1 MRTVLVTMG
10 VPSQSSG
17 SGGSQTTATL
27 ATSLMERGHAVTVCS
42 IVVPEYVDPAGTA
55 WREQLRAAED
65 LGLRVRCVMSD
76 AWNSEQ
82 RPHMSR
88 FRALANP
95 LDEALVPTLRDAAA
109 VAETVAELD
118 PDGVLVYNW
127 DALAASAQVRAPRF
141 GAMSDPRHLPPVYR
155 ALEDWRA
162 HPRPVRIARDLL
174 RLQARL
180 RREPLLLRKLLSECE
195 AAGAFGAQHA
205 ARLRRQGVVCPY
217 YATPIPDPGRD
228 ATASVECDGPPRIL
242 LMGHLRGIATRA
254 GLRLL
259 EQIVPRLER
268 ILGRDGFELRIVG
281 GYAPSADQDRLLAHR
296 SVRFLG
302 YVPQIDDELRAADVL
317 LVPIPIKLG
326 VRVRILTGW
335 SYARCIVAHA
345 SNAAGIPEL
354 ADGHNALL
362 GRSADELAHA
372 TADALRNDDQRAQLG
387 AAGRLTFEQ
396 RFAAPVAVAR
406 LAETLEGIAPTT
418 RAEARA
424 RV

>member
-1 MRTVLVTMG
+1 MRTVLLTMG

-17 SGGSQTTATL
+17 SGGSQTTATIATAL
-27 ATSLMERGHAVTVCS
+27 AERGHDVTVCS

-55 WREQLRAAED
+55 WRQQLRAAED
-65 LGLRVRCVMSD
+65 LGLRVRCVVSE
-76 AWNSEQ
+76 AWNPEQ

-95 LDEALVPTLRDAAA
+95 LEEALVPTLRDAAA
-109 VAETVAELD
+109 VAETVGELD
-118 PDGVLVYNW
+118 PDCVLVYNW
-127 DALAASAQVRAPRF
+127 DALAASGKIRAPRF
-141 GAMSDPRHLPPVYR
+141 GAMSDPSHLPPVYR
-155 ALEDWRA
+155 ALEDWRES
-162 HPRPVRIARDLL
+162 PRPVRVARDLA

-180 RREPLLLRKLLSECE
+180 RREPALLRKLLAQCE

-205 ARLRRQGVVCPY
+205 DRLRRHGLACPY
-217 YATPIPDPGRD
+217 YATPIPDPGRE
-228 ATASVECDGPPRIL
+228 ATASVEQDGPPRVL

-254 GLRLL
+254 GFRLL

-268 ILGRDGFELRIVG
+268 MLGAGAFELRIVG
-281 GYAPSADQDRLLAHR
+281 GYEPSAQQDRLLAHP

-302 YVPQIDDELRAADVL
+302 YVPQIEDELRTAAVL

-335 SYARCIVAHA
+335 SYARPIVAHA

-354 ADGHNALL
+354 ADGQNALL
-362 GRSADELAHA
+362 GRSADELAQA
-372 TADALRNDDQRAQLG
+372 TADALRDGERRAQLG

-396 RFAAPVAVAR
+396 HFAAPVAVAR
-406 LAETLEGIAPTT
+406 LAETLERIASPR
-418 RAEARA
+418 RAEAGA